1 MNNNMNNNINPT
13 VNEFSSQGNQM
24 NNEYNPNMNQGPM
37 PNPGFNPNMNQGPMP
52 NPGFNPNMNQGPMPN
67 PGFNPNMNQGPMPNP
82 GFNPNMNQR
91 PMPNQYNR
99 QGVSKIGL
107 IIGEIVGVVAI
118 VIVCIF
124 LFGGKKMTC
133 TISESQLG
141 VKMDVVAKFSAR
153 GKRTY
158 GNVEFTLS
166 SSSYKF
172 SEEEAKTIEASL
184 INQYGDLEGLKHSV
198 KVNDGKVIVT
208 LSGTDSSNISEVKDQ
223 LVAAG
228 YTCN

>member
-52 NPGFNPNMNQGPMPN
+52 NPGFNPNMNQRPMPN
-67 PGFNPNMNQGPMPNP
+67 PGFNPNMNQGPMPN
-82 GFNPNMNQR
+82 
-91 PMPNQYNR
+91 QYNR
-99 QGVSKIGL
+99 QGGSKIGL
-107 IIGEIVGVVAI
+107 IIGAIVGVVAI

-158 GNVEFTLS
+158 GNVELTLS

-172 SEEEAKTIEASL
+172 SEEEAKTMEASL

>member
-37 PNPGFNPNMNQGPMP
+37 PNPGFNPNMNQRPMP

-67 PGFNPNMNQGPMPNP
+67 
-82 GFNPNMNQR
+82 
-91 PMPNQYNR
+91 QYNR
-99 QGVSKIGL
+99 QGGSKIGL
-107 IIGEIVGVVAI
+107 IIGAIVGVVAI

-158 GNVEFTLS
+158 GNVELTLS

-172 SEEEAKTIEASL
+172 SEEEAKTMEASL